1 LVKMLAHRR
10 EILNGSGGS
19 FRPAANH
26 CGSSHIT
33 AWSALIR
40 GSPAT
45 TFTLMLMIFIML
57 AILTLIFS
65 AGLPPSIAL
74 ILSVSVISGAA
85 VTYWFSRT
93 RKNTRPVGIVAEQ
106 DTNPEFRNK
115 AS

>member
-1 LVKMLAHRR
+1 MVKMLAHRR

-45 TFTLMLMIFIML
+45 TFTLNVDDIYHARDTYAHFLRGPATIDCPDPI
-57 AILTLIFS
+57 
-65 AGLPPSIAL
+65 GL
-74 ILSVSVISGAA
+74 G
-85 VTYWFSRT
+85 
-93 RKNTRPVGIVAEQ
+93 
-106 DTNPEFRNK
+106 D
-115 AS
+115 